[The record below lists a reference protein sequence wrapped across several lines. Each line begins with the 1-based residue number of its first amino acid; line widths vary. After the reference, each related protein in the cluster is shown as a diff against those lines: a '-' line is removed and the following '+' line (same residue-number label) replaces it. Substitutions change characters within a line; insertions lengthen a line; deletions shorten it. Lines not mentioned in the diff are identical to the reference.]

1 MDGFL
6 MDESMFRQVI
16 MDHYNYPQ
24 NKVSDNLDGYIKLEG
39 FTQTASGEVR
49 DALTSLK
56 SQNIQQLI
64 LDLR

>member
-24 NKVSDNLDGYIKLEG
+24 NKVAEELDGYIKLE
-39 FTQTASGEVR
+39 
-49 DALTSLK
+49 
-56 SQNIQQLI
+56 N
-64 LDLR
+64 